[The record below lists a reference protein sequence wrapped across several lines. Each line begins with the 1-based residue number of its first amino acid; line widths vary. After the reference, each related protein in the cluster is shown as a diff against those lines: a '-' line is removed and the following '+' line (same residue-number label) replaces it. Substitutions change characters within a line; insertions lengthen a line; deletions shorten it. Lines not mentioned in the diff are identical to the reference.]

1 MAEWRA
7 MNIIK
12 ILLVILGL
20 SIILLAGCSGDLPRG
35 AVGGLVGEIN
45 DEVIKDIRKNY
56 PLPDGVVVNNANG
69 DVVNYT
75 TSMSV
80 DKVVEFYRQE
90 YAKQGV
96 TEMADAAAIGGDSA
110 KIGFHNSSTNKNSYI
125 QAVKQGDE
133 TKVHLEKK

>member
-12 ILLVILGL
+12 IPLVVLGL
-20 SIILLAGCSGDLPRG
+20 CIILLPGCSGDLPRG

-56 PLPDGVVVNNANG
+56 PLPDGVVINNANG

-75 TSMSV
+75 TPMSV

-96 TEMADAAAIGGDSA
+96 TEMADAAAISGDSA
-110 KIGFHNSSTNKNSYI
+110 KIGFHNPSNSKNIYI